1 MVSTSI
7 SRLRACVVLLCLLVG
22 AACGAAAQEASA
34 GLTGSVVD
42 GNGGIVPDAQVQLVC
57 GPLDKPLGQ
66 YQVTSDSAGRFH
78 FSSILAGVFH
88 LKVAADGF
96 VPTSSE
102 GTLEPGA
109 TLALPPVV
117 LRIAYS
123 NTLVDVVATQQDI
136 AQEEVHAEEQQRVIG
151 FVPNYF
157 VTYSKNVVPLTAKQK
172 YSLGLHVILDPTH
185 FLFAGIAAGIE
196 QADDAFPGYHQGAAG
211 YGKRYGASLA
221 DSTTATLLRGSVYPA
236 LFHQD
241 PRYFYK
247 GTGTN
252 WERTK
257 YALAT
262 AVICKGDN
270 GHWQPNYSDLLG
282 ELTAAGISNIYYAPS
297 DRHGAALTFENA
309 FLGLAGVGVGHLMQE
324 FVFKHLTKN
333 VPKGD

>member
-1 MVSTSI
+1 VM
-7 SRLRACVVLLCLLVG
+7 
-22 AACGAAAQEASA
+22 
-34 GLTGSVVD
+34 
-42 GNGGIVPDAQVQLVC
+42 
-57 GPLDKPLGQ
+57 
-66 YQVTSDSAGRFH
+66 
-78 FSSILAGVFH
+78 
-88 LKVAADGF
+88 
-96 VPTSSE
+96 
-102 GTLEPGA
+102 
-109 TLALPPVV
+109 
-117 LRIAYS
+117 RIAYS
-123 NTLVDVVATQQDI
+123 NTQVNVTASQQEI
-136 AQEEVHAEEQQRVIG
+136 AQEEVHAEEQQRVVG

-157 VTYSKNVVPLTAKQK
+157 VTYSKNVAPLTAKQK
-172 YSLGLHVILDPTH
+172 YSLGFHVILDPTH

-257 YALAT
+257 YALET

-270 GHWQPNYSDLLG
+270 GHWQPNYSDLAG
-282 ELTAAGISNIYYAPS
+282 ELTAAGLSNIYYAPS
-297 DRHGAALTFENA
+297 DRHGAGLTFENA
-309 FLGLAGVGVGHLMQE
+309 FLGLAGVGVGHLLQE

-333 VPKGD
+333 VPKGN

>member
-1 MVSTSI
+1 MV
-7 SRLRACVVLLCLLVG
+7 LFCLMVVSAFSVQ
-22 AACGAAAQEASA
+22 AQEASA

-42 GNGGIVPDAQVQLVC
+42 ANGGMVPSATVELVS
-57 GPLDKPLGQ
+57 GALDKPLGQ
-66 YQVTSDSAGRFH
+66 YVVTSDSAGRFH
-78 FSSILAGVFH
+78 FSSVVAGVFH
-88 LKVAADGF
+88 LKVIADGF
-96 VPTSSE
+96 VNYSSE
-102 GTLEPGA
+102 GTLERGITFA
-109 TLALPPVV
+109 MPPVV
-117 LRIAYS
+117 MRIAYS
-123 NTLVDVVATQQDI
+123 NTQVNVTASQQEI
-136 AQEEVHAEEQQRVIG
+136 AQEEVHAEEQQRVVG

-157 VTYSKNVVPLTAKQK
+157 VTYSKNVAPLTAKQK
-172 YSLGLHVILDPTH
+172 YSLGFHVILDPTH

-257 YALAT
+257 YALET

-270 GHWQPNYSDLLG
+270 GHWQPNYSDLAG
-282 ELTAAGISNIYYAPS
+282 ELTAAGLSNIYYAPS
-297 DRHGAALTFENA
+297 DRHGAGLTFENA
-309 FLGLAGVGVGHLMQE
+309 FLGLAGVGVGHLLQE

-333 VPKGD
+333 VPKGN